1 MKNSHTSNILTI
13 LLLVL
18 MCGGIMVSVFF
29 YSKLQKTSYD
39 LTIARDSLLLIEA
52 QAILLSDANKQYKA
66 MTDSLSAF
74 ASLQGNKDSVSQGK
88 PPAYTASNGHKM
100 PVQGKPSVSAK
111 KLSDLLARAQTI
123 DKSVYEVAVYSYKCP
138 ARNLQQAVSY
148 FTNNGYR
155 MPDTASL
162 DIKPSWFASTPTVFY
177 YDKDNEIKART
188 FAAGLN
194 QVTGLQFAAVR
205 GAGFGVPKEV
215 QPYTFKIHLV
225 ARE

>member
-1 MKNSHTSNILTI
+1 MKNSHLSRISTI
-13 LLLVL
+13 FLLAL
-18 MCGGIMVSVFF
+18 MCGGIVVSIFF
-29 YSKLQKTSYD
+29 YSRLRKTSHD

-52 QAILLSDANKQYKA
+52 QAVLLSNANKQYKA

-74 ASLQGNKDSVSQGK
+74 ISLQGNKDSVSEGNH
-88 PPAYTASNGHKM
+88 PAYIASNGHKM
-100 PVQGKPSVSAK
+100 PVQVKPSVSAK
-111 KLSDLLARAQTI
+111 KLSDLLVRAQTI

-138 ARNLQQAVSY
+138 ARNLQQAAAY

-162 DIKPSWFASTPTVFY
+162 DIKPSWFASAPTVFY

-194 QVTGLQFAAVR
+194 RVTGLQFATVR